1 MKIAIGTDDKKTIR
15 KGHFCESRYF
25 LVTEILNAQ
34 IVGQELRDNSCVVAG
49 EDNQDQAERI
59 IDILKDCAIFMAKS
73 MEEKSLIEI
82 RSRNLDCIITSIQEI
97 DTAISSY
104 IDGQIEE
111 FKYFDANTKDLI
123 PCSQRNYL

>member
-1 MKIAIGTDDKKTIR
+1 MKIAIGTDDKKNIR

-25 LVTEILNAQ
+25 LVTELLNAQ
-34 IVGQELRDNSCVVAG
+34 IVGQELRDNSCGEAG
-49 EDNQDQAERI
+49 KENQDQPERVI
-59 IDILKDCAIFMAKS
+59 NLLKDCAIFMAES
-73 MEEKSLIEI
+73 MEEKSLVEI

-104 IDGQIEE
+104 IDGQIEA
-111 FKYFDANTKDLI
+111 FKYFDKNAKDLI

>member
-25 LVTEILNAQ
+25 LVTKILNAQ
-34 IVGQELRDNSCVVAG
+34 IVAQELRDNSYAEAG
-49 EDNQDQAERI
+49 KENQDQPERVI
-59 IDILKDCAIFMAKS
+59 ALLKDCAVFMAKS
-73 MEEKSLIEI
+73 MEEISLIEI